1 MAAILV
7 VEDHTALRDALAIAL
22 GAKGHKVVTAAR
34 GDAGIRALESQSF
47 DLVVTDLKLPEASGL
62 EVLEAAKATQPRAPV
77 LIMTAHGTLEAVVQA
92 LRLGAQDFI
101 EKPFDIEEMEARIER
116 ALDLGNLA
124 VTVQDLRE
132 ALLAPYQPENIVGE
146 SLGLQS
152 SLDVVRKVAT
162 VRTSVLI
169 TGETGTGK
177 ELVAG
182 ALHALSPR
190 AAGEF
195 VAVNCA
201 AIPDTLLESEL
212 FGHERGAFTGAARR
226 RVGRFERAH
235 RGTLFLDEIGDMTLA
250 TQAKILRALQDG
262 RIERLGGDESLPVDV
277 RVVAATHRDLP
288 AEVRAGRFREDLYY
302 RLNVVSIHLPP
313 LRDRGEDVVL
323 LARHFAAQLCV
334 ELKRPAVQFTSEALE
349 ALRRHRWPGNI
360 RELRNAVERAVLLS
374 ETPNVTAADLALQ
387 GATPAPAQP
396 TADDLEGEAFRFRFP
411 EGGVTLK
418 DAERDLLLAALRRSS
433 WVQKDAARLLGLT
446 KRAIHYK
453 IEQHALT
460 HPSWTKNRPGGRGDL
475 LGTPP
480 TLPID

>member
-1 MAAILV
+1 MPAILV
-7 VEDHTALRDALAIAL
+7 VEDHAALRDALAISL
-22 GAKGHKVVTAAR
+22 GAKGHRVVTAAR
-34 GDAGIRALESQSF
+34 GDTGIKALESQSF

-62 EVLEAAKATQPRAPV
+62 EVLEVAKATQPRAPV
-77 LIMTAHGTLEAVVQA
+77 LIMTAHGTMDAVMHA

-116 ALDLGNLA
+116 ALEQGDLAAA
-124 VTVQDLRE
+124 VRDLRE
-132 ALLAPYQPENIVGE
+132 TLLAPYQPENIVGE
-146 SLGLQS
+146 SPGMHRA
-152 SLDVVRKVAT
+152 LDVVRKVAPA
-162 VRTSVLI
+162 RTSVFI

-195 VAVNCA
+195 VPVNCA
-201 AIPDTLLESEL
+201 AIPDSLLESEL

-250 TQAKILRALQDG
+250 TQAKILRVLEDG
-262 RIERLGGDESLPVDV
+262 CIERLGGEEVFPVDV
-277 RVVAATHRDLP
+277 RVVAATHRNLA

-302 RLNVVSIHLPP
+302 RLNVVPIHLPP
-313 LRDRGEDVVL
+313 LRDRGDDVVH
-323 LARHFAAQLCV
+323 LARHFASQLCA
-334 ELKRPAVQFTSEALE
+334 ELKRPAVQFTAGALE
-349 ALRRHRWPGNI
+349 ALRRHHWPGNI

-374 ETPNVTAADLALQ
+374 ETPSLTAADLALE
-387 GATPAPAQP
+387 APAA
-396 TADDLEGEAFRFRFP
+396 TCLHTEASDLEGEAFGFRFP

-418 DAERDLLLAALRRSS
+418 DAERDLLLAALRRSG
-433 WVQKDAARLLGLT
+433 WVQKDAARLLGIT

-480 TLPID
+480 APPVQ